1 MKVISMAWKKEM
13 TPMAVAAL
21 AGRILLGAVFIYAS
35 WDKIRD
41 PAAFSQSI
49 ANYQILPMQWVNA
62 AALYL
67 PWLELICGLA
77 LIFGLAVRGSALI
90 VGVLNIIFI
99 GAMAYSIVRGL
110 DIHCGCF
117 TAGEG
122 MPSSL
127 YVDIF
132 RDFVLLAITI
142 LVLYRY
148 GPADGIRRTG
158 EPS

>member
-1 MKVISMAWKKEM
+1 MAWKKDM
-13 TPMAVAAL
+13 TPMAAAAL

-35 WDKIRD
+35 WDKVLD
-41 PAAFSQSI
+41 PAAFAQSI

-62 AALYL
+62 AALFM
-67 PWLELICGLA
+67 PWLELICGLT
-77 LIFGLAVRGSALI
+77 LICGLAVRGSALI
-90 VGVLNIIFI
+90 LGILITIFI
-99 GAMAYSIVRGL
+99 GALASSIVRGL

-122 MPSSL
+122 TPPSL

-132 RDFVLLAITI
+132 RDLILLAISI

-148 GPADGIRRTG
+148 GQTDKISRTG
-158 EPS
+158 ESS